1 MEYNYILIYIPSAAS
16 KGEAMYIYT
25 EKLLKMDP
33 VEINDEIQII
43 FSIVDNKNIVDW
55 LLKNN
60 FPNSF
65 IEDMQNEDQSITY
78 EETEKFKLII
88 MKYVK
93 FDEEENLL
101 YDDSNVAIIETH
113 NKLFILAE
121 EKEVV
126 TELAKKFEK
135 KRKRYNTFEY
145 LIYSIIDILV
155 DNTILLIDV
164 IDETLEDLEDTI
176 LHEEVEED
184 ELQKDIYYAR
194 RTLNRITKISIQER
208 EVINKIHNKLDEQHK
223 HLLKYE
229 FIDLTEHLKYLINE
243 SKTLLDRTGYLL
255 NLHMGILSTRMNK
268 AMQRLAAISLIF
280 LPLTFIVGNYG
291 MNFKY
296 MPELDWKYGYFA
308 VWVVNITVAVLIFVW
323 LKKKKWI

>member
-1 MEYNYILIYIPSAAS
+1 
-16 KGEAMYIYT
+16 MYIYT
-25 EKLLKMDP
+25 EKLLKMDDI
-33 VEINDEIQII
+33 VITNDVQII
-43 FSIVDNKNIVDW
+43 FSTIDNEKILNW
-55 LLKNN
+55 LLENH

-88 MKYVK
+88 MKYIR

-101 YDDSNVAIIETH
+101 YDDSNVVIIKTK
-113 NKLFILAE
+113 NKLFILAQ
-121 EKEVV
+121 EKEIV

-135 KRKRYNTFEY
+135 KYKKSNSFEY
-145 LIYSIIDILV
+145 LIYITIDILI
-155 DNTILLIDV
+155 DNTILLVDV
-164 IDETLEDLEDTI
+164 IDETLEDLEDSI
-176 LHEEVEED
+176 FHEEVEED
-184 ELQKDIYYAR
+184 ELQKDVYYAR
-194 RTLNRITKISIQER
+194 RTLNRITKVSIHER
-208 EVINKIHNKLDEQHK
+208 DIINKIHNKLDETHK
-223 HLLKYE
+223 HMLKYE

-243 SKTLLDRTGYLL
+243 SKTLLERTGYLL

-296 MPELDWKYGYFA
+296 MPELNWKYGYFA
-308 VWVVNITVAVLIFVW
+308 TWIINISIAVGIYIW
-323 LKKKKWI
+323 LKRKKWI

>member
-1 MEYNYILIYIPSAAS
+1 
-16 KGEAMYIYT
+16 MYIYT
-25 EKLLKMDP
+25 EKLLRIDDIIISK
-33 VEINDEIQII
+33 NIQII
-43 FSIVDNKNIVDW
+43 FSTINNKKIIDW
-55 LLKNN
+55 LLQND

-65 IEDMQNEDQSITY
+65 IEDIQNEDQSITY

-88 MKYVK
+88 MKYIK

-101 YDDSNVAIIETH
+101 YNDSNVVIIQTK

-121 EKEVV
+121 EKEIV

-135 KRKRYNTFEY
+135 KYKKNNYFEY
-145 LIYSIIDILV
+145 VIYTIIDILI
-155 DNTILLIDV
+155 DNNILVLDV
-164 IDETLEDLEDTI
+164 IDEALEDLEDSI
-176 LHEEVEED
+176 FHEEVEED

-194 RTLNRITKISIQER
+194 RTLNRITKVSLYER
-208 EVINKIHNKLDEQHK
+208 EVVNKFYNKLDK
-223 HLLKYE
+223 SKKDDLKYE
-229 FIDLTEHLKYLINE
+229 FIDLNEHLKYLINE

-296 MPELDWKYGYFA
+296 MPELNWKYGYFG
-308 VWVVNITVAVLIFVW
+308 VWILNISLAIIIYIW
-323 LKKKKWI
+323 LKRKKWI